1 LAAIAW
7 ACVIMMALLLLS
19 LFSPL
24 KAEAIFAKIEA
35 TIARLKPNATLRQ
48 KANRK
53 EMEAFPDHKRDF
65 MAWGHF
71 NFVFL
76 LTIS

>member
-1 LAAIAW
+1 VGL
-7 ACVIMMALLLLS
+7 CYYDGS
-19 LFSPL
+19 TFTFSFSPL
-24 KAEAIFAKIEA
+24 KAEAIFAKIKA